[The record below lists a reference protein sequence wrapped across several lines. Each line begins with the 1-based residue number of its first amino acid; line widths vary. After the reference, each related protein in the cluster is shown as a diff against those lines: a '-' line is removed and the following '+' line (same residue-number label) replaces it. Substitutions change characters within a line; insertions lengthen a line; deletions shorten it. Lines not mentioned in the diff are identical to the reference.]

1 MWEEI
6 PCASPGGPLSQPFLS
21 QSPAVELVT
30 HSLQSPRLPTRH
42 VFGPDSKAH
51 QVPWQQEEGERVRD
65 TNDSGFKAQLSQPR
79 GSGLQEGLILHLLA
93 LPFVCTIS
101 CCQGGLLRL
110 LGCCQRSC
118 KPICR
123 SPAVPG
129 VWRTSLPL
137 GLRCLLEPASAVPPL
152 AEGCHEAWQEDVDR
166 HNEGKPDALQEGGC
180 WGLWLR
186 WRMRPVPNWAPL
198 GVFIKLDP
206 GSLGYDMGMG

>member
-1 MWEEI
+1 MF
-6 PCASPGGPLSQPFLS
+6 AL
-21 QSPAVELVT
+21 SPAV
-30 HSLQSPRLPTRH
+30 
-42 VFGPDSKAH
+42 K
-51 QVPWQQEEGERVRD
+51 
-65 TNDSGFKAQLSQPR
+65 
-79 GSGLQEGLILHLLA
+79 GS
-93 LPFVCTIS
+93 
-101 CCQGGLLRL
+101 LLRL

-166 HNEGKPDALQEGGC
+166 HNEGKPDALQEAGC

-206 GSLGYDMGMG
+206 GSLGYDMGMGLKTPAESTNLDQASSVIKHRCTRERTEMQEAFSQNCLTRLVHA